1 MTTQVSPVPTITRAE
16 QLENLFNTRMSGG
29 INLNSALV
37 VLDSFE
43 ISGELALKFQT
54 QANAF
59 ANNFTLSQV
68 IVYPATEI
76 IQFAFAS
83 DPKFTILTKDKFA
96 TWLEHVTVAQAAQI
110 VTKYFGAK
118 SDIGRTLVENF
129 SQIPIRFN
137 FSHRALERQTFVAMK
152 SLTHDYS
159 IVESITQA
167 QHAAL
172 IVTIEKKSKPDS
184 QLRTD

>member
-1 MTTQVSPVPTITRAE
+1 M
-16 QLENLFNTRMSGG
+16 
-29 INLNSALV
+29 
-37 VLDSFE
+37 
-43 ISGELALKFQT
+43 KFQT
-54 QANAF
+54 QENAS

-76 IQFAFAS
+76 IQFTFES

-110 VTKYFGAK
+110 VTKYFGTK

-137 FSHRALERQTFVAMK
+137 LSHPALERFVAMK
-152 SLTHDYS
+152 SLTHD
-159 IVESITQA
+159 
-167 QHAAL
+167 
-172 IVTIEKKSKPDS
+172 
-184 QLRTD
+184 